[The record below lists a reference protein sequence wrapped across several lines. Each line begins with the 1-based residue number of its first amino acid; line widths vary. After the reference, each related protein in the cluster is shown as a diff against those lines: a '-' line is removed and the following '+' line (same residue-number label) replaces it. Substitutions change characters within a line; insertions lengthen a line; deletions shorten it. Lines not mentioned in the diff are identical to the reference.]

1 MSKIEDR
8 VIDKIRSRA
17 EIGEKKYRTTMERED
32 LSLHQWMTH
41 LQEELLDASVY
52 LQKCMDELRDRTEDF
67 MADRLH
73 EYDEDAERRMDVI
86 GQNGNTGDHYA
97 AIRSAVDD
105 NDDTYWKSD
114 RT

>member
-1 MSKIEDR
+1 MSKIEDI

-17 EIGEKKYRTTMERED
+17 EIGEKKYKTTMERED

-73 EYDEDAERRMDVI
+73 EYDEDAEKRMDII
-86 GQNGNTGDHYA
+86 GRNGNTGDHYDA
-97 AIRSAVDD
+97 LNSVTMTDYPTFHD
-105 NDDTYWKSD
+105 
-114 RT
+114 